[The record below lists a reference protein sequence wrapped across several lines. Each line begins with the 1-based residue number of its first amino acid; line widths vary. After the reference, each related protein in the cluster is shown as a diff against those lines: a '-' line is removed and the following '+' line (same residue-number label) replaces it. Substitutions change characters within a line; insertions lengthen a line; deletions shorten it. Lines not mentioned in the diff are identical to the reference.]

1 MHGSCSSFLV
11 EVSREDLLAVQES
24 ARAHGF
30 DRYLAALLAPAG
42 ERQDLVALAAFAG
55 EIERVPLIV
64 SEAALGEI
72 RLRWWLDWIDGL
84 DGAGRT
90 GNPIADVLQNVIVR
104 RGLSRDLLRG
114 IVDARAQLLYGQP
127 FQDGKAFEVFTE
139 ATEGAL
145 FALATEVVETTT
157 GEAGRSAEA
166 SAYGKVYGSARLL
179 LQLPF
184 FVAQGRWP
192 LPSGPEGL
200 NAQGLGEREVRERAD
215 VLRSETIC
223 QTRASLEEA
232 RHSFGRLSG
241 AVRAGGLPAA
251 LVEPYLRALER
262 QGDWLCACAD
272 ISPLA
277 RVWKLWRASRTGR
290 V

>member
-1 MHGSCSSFLV
+1 MHGSCSSFLA
-11 EVSREDLLAVQES
+11 EISREDLLAVQKS
-24 ARAHGF
+24 ARAHAF
-30 DRYLAALLAPAG
+30 DRYLAALLAPGG
-42 ERQDLVALAAFAG
+42 ERQGLMALAAFAG

-64 SEAALGEI
+64 SDAALGEI
-72 RLRWWLDWIDGL
+72 RLRWWLDWLDGL

-104 RGLSRDLLRG
+104 RGLSRDLVRG

-127 FQDGKAFEVFTE
+127 FVDSRAFEGFTD

-145 FALATEVVETTT
+145 FALAAQVVERA
-157 GEAGRSAEA
+157 GDEAGQSAEA
-166 SAYGKVYGSARLL
+166 SAYGKAYGGARHL
-179 LQLPF
+179 LQLPY

-192 LPSGPEGL
+192 LPAGADGL
-200 NAQGLGEREVRERAD
+200 NAQELGEREVRKRAD
-215 VLRSETIC
+215 ALRLEAISR
-223 QTRASLEEA
+223 TRASLVEA
-232 RHSFGRLSG
+232 RHTFGRLSG
-241 AVRAGGLPAA
+241 AARAGGLPAA

-262 QGDWLCACAD
+262 QGDWLHECAD

-277 RVWKLWRASRTGR
+277 RVWSLWRASRTGR